1 MVRAVD
7 ETLSDHSE
15 PIRLQIQGMT
25 CGSCVARVE
34 RALQTV
40 DGVLRARVNLTTE
53 VAAIETTD
61 PSPPR
66 ADLIAAVHTAGYEA
80 DTFRSGAGGVT
91 GLDRTHA
98 AKLQHQRQALGQAV
112 AAGVPII
119 ALHFL
124 APVLQSGAA
133 GGHVWPHAVQAIL
146 CLLLL
151 GSSAGAPILVGGLR
165 AIIHRSPN
173 MELLISLGVST
184 AFVAGTVN
192 VLTAHG
198 DRAEFHTV
206 AMILGFINLGRYI
219 EMRAKHSASSA
230 ISALVRRLP
239 TVAQLVG
246 PDGIKQVR
254 VEELR
259 PGDRVRVVQDTVI
272 PVDGNVVEGDASVD
286 ESSVTGEPLPRHRG
300 EGEEVTAGS
309 VVREGMITVRASR
322 VGYDSTIGRIVRA
335 VEEAQSGKTQ
345 MQRIADRVAAVFVP
359 VVVALA
365 LATLVGTRIFV
376 DGGWPIAL
384 ARAVAV
390 LVIACPCAMGLAT
403 PTAVLV
409 ATGAAALH
417 GVLVRDAAAL
427 EAGGRVD
434 VVLLDKT
441 GTLTTGVPK
450 VVAVYSVAGQGD
462 VDEPDASADR
472 DDEVV
477 RLAASAEQFSQHPLA
492 RAITSRAADSKLSLD
507 DPSSYESVAGRGVC
521 AVFDGYTVR
530 VGSAAFLREAGVDSD
545 GVADVLRRCSG
556 ESRSAVLVARDGVC
570 VGGIGLSDALRP
582 FAAQAVERL
591 LALGIEVA
599 MVTGDNAETAQRVAD
614 TVGIKDVESEL
625 SPVQKLEAVRRRQK
639 IGKRVAFVGDGLN
652 DAPALTAADVGIT
665 LASAADI
672 AAQAADITIVHDDL
686 LRVPGIISAAR
697 RSVIVIKQNLF
708 WAFFYNVAAIPL
720 AATGRISP
728 GIAAAAMMFSS
739 ISVVL
744 NSLRLRRLRFT

>member
-1 MVRAVD
+1 MVEVIH
-7 ETLSDHSE
+7 ETLSDRSE
-15 PIRLQIQGMT
+15 PIRLHIQGMT
-25 CGSCVARVE
+25 CGSCVTRVE
-34 RALQTV
+34 RALQSV
-40 DGVLRARVNLTTE
+40 DGVTRARVNLTTE
-53 VAAIETTD
+53 VAAVDTTD
-61 PSPPR
+61 PPPPR
-66 ADLIAAVHTAGYEA
+66 SDLITAVHAAGYEA
-80 DTFRSGAGGVT
+80 DTFRSGPGGAT

-98 AKLQHQRQALGQAV
+98 AKLQHQRQALVQAV
-112 AAGVPII
+112 SAGVPII
-119 ALHFL
+119 ALHFF
-124 APVLQSGAA
+124 APVLQSGAS
-133 GGHVWPHAVQAIL
+133 GGHVWPYSVQAIL

-184 AFVAGTVN
+184 AFVAGAVN

-198 DRAEFHTV
+198 DQAEFHTV

-230 ISALVRRLP
+230 ISALVRRMP

-272 PVDGNVVEGDASVD
+272 PVDGAVVEGDASVD

-300 EGEEVTAGS
+300 VGEDVTAGS
-309 VVREGMITVRASR
+309 VVREGMITIRASR
-322 VGYDSTIGRIVRA
+322 VGHDSTIGRIVRA
-335 VEEAQSGKTQ
+335 VEEAQSGKTR
-345 MQRIADRVAAVFVP
+345 MQRIADRAAAVFVP

-365 LATLVGTRIFV
+365 LTTLVGTRIFV
-376 DGGWPIAL
+376 DGGWPVAVE
-384 ARAVAV
+384 RAVAV

-441 GTLTTGVPK
+441 GTLTTGAPK
-450 VVAVYSVAGQGD
+450 VVAVYSAGA
-462 VDEPDASADR
+462 VDQ
-472 DDEVV
+472 DEVV

-492 RAITSRAADSKLSLD
+492 RAIASRAIDSKLSLD

-530 VGSAAFLREAGVDSD
+530 VGSAAFLREADSCGERSSDSD
-545 GVADVLRRCSG
+545 GVAEVLRRCSG
-556 ESRSAVLVARDGVC
+556 EGRSAVLVARDDVC
-570 VGGIGLSDALRP
+570 VGGISLSDALRP
-582 FAAQAVERL
+582 GAAQAVERL
-591 LALGIEVA
+591 FALGIEVA
-599 MVTGDNAETAQRVAD
+599 MITGDSAGTAKRVAD
-614 TVGIKDVESEL
+614 TVGIDDVESEM
-625 SPVQKLEAVRRRQK
+625 SPVQKLEAVRRRK
-639 IGKRVAFVGDGLN
+639 ATGKRVAFVGDGLN

-665 LASAADI
+665 LASATDV
-672 AAQAADITIVHDDL
+672 AAQAADVTIVHDEL
-686 LRVPGIISAAR
+686 MRVPGMIAAAR
-697 RSVIVIKQNLF
+697 RSVAVIKQNLF
-708 WAFFYNVAAIPL
+708 WAFFYNIAAIPL

-744 NSLRLRRLRFT
+744 NSLRLRSLRFT